1 MKAKVIATGEIIDF
15 KGSSINFGT
24 ATWIDSNNILHQ
36 ESIPKG
42 GIELLE
48 NTEPID
54 WEQRRYEIAKE
65 AMGAFIAGPSYQFCV
80 NNNYYEASLARPW
93 AVAEEAVAEEAV
105 EYAEALIEE
114 LRKDKQG

>member
-1 MKAKVIATGEIIDF
+1 MKAKVIKTGEIIDF

-36 ESIPKG
+36 ESIPNG

-54 WEQRRYEIAKE
+54 WEQRRYEIAKDIMSAQLSDGE
-65 AMGAFIAGPSYQFCV
+65 SAE
-80 NNNYYEASLARPW
+80 NNSKEVLAKW
-93 AVAEEAVAEEAV
+93 AVV
-105 EYAEALIEE
+105 YADALIEE
-114 LRKDKQG
+114 LKKGGEE